1 MRDPDFEKNLFI
13 TYLDEVTAYD
23 LGAYSY
29 TAIASISMKKDYY
42 INNIEARWKELRKKY
57 CIPEGT
63 CLHFTDIKALLN
75 KKYFNRPEKE
85 RNFNIEKAFCNGK
98 VVDKDKLYN
107 FYIDI
112 IKIINECEFDVLI
125 TGARYDKSSNLKK
138 HKTKMQNNWYTLF
151 KGHLD
156 NLAEY
161 MVFKSENNKKRKLY
175 STKLR
180 YDGDEYLESKPHI
193 LHAYADT
200 ICNGTSRF
208 NTDHCRKCF
217 NSLKFIGKEEV
228 GSVKEISHAGMEL
241 LDFIALYAVKYDIK
255 DIMIE
260 DYIKFKNV
268 SYEEAEKYV
277 NKQIK
282 IYIGEKDIYPHKSI
296 ENKIYKNK

>member
-1 MRDPDFEKNLFI
+1 ML
-13 TYLDEVTAYD
+13 
-23 LGAYSY
+23 
-29 TAIASISMKKDYY
+29 
-42 INNIEARWKELRKKY
+42 NN
-57 CIPEGT
+57 
-63 CLHFTDIKALLN
+63 
-75 KKYFNRPEKE
+75 KYFNRPEKE

-138 HKTKMQNNWYTLF
+138 HKTQMQNNWYTLF

-193 LHAYADT
+193 IHAYADT

-282 IYIGEKDIYPHKSI
+282 IYIGEKDIYHI
-296 ENKIYKNK
+296 NQ